1 MVERIISLF
10 AGARVVDR
18 RRHPRHGYRAVH
30 VIPEVDGFLVEIQVR
45 TRLQDSWA
53 QAMERLA
60 DQAGREILYGGVPA
74 GWESVIRRAL
84 SLSEKFGQIEE
95 QIESIRVEGSRL
107 PSPRRVARGQRE
119 LQLLHARLHARRK
132 SLEASVSEL
141 SDTVR
146 DKLKKLLEETDST
159 T

>member
-1 MVERIISLF
+1 MQDIAGLRIVEEMGIGAQNEMVERIISLF

-18 RRHPRHGYRAVH
+18 RR
-30 VIPEVDGFLVEIQVR
+30 
-45 TRLQDSWA
+45 
-53 QAMERLA
+53 
-60 DQAGREILYGGVPA
+60 
-74 GWESVIRRAL
+74 
-84 SLSEKFGQIEE
+84 
-95 QIESIRVEGSRL
+95 
-107 PSPRRVARGQRE
+107 
-119 LQLLHARLHARRK
+119 QLLHARLHARQK